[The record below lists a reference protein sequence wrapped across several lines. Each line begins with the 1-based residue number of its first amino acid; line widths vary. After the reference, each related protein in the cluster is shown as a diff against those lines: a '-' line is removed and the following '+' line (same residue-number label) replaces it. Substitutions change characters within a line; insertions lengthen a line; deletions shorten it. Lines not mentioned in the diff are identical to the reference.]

1 MAEPEG
7 GGLTTLGKMVVA
19 LFVVILLAAG
29 GYFLSDILLP
39 EGADQAG
46 TVDMDAAQSHLGQP
60 QPDEGRVEAPDL
72 TGITTV
78 QEYAYVPQER
88 LPPVQGVSSYEW
100 DENNKVVKFPINM
113 WIGWLPIVAAN
124 HGFAP
129 NEESV
134 FYKDHGFKVDLTLI
148 DDPVVAR
155 DTFAS
160 GRSHVL
166 WGTLDMMVLF
176 APELMK
182 DSRTAPRIVQ
192 QIDWSAGGD
201 GIVVREGIKT
211 VKDLR
216 GKTVVYA
223 QNSPSQYYVNA
234 LLISAGVQP
243 NEVKHKYTSSAFEA
257 AAAFVAD
264 SSIDACASWAP
275 DIYTIPEKVP
285 NTRILS
291 TTADANKLIADVW
304 AVRADFAKDHPDV
317 VLALV
322 EGIFKGM
329 DMVKS
334 DPAQAA
340 LWMSEGFG
348 LPVDEV
354 NSMMGDAHLTNFA
367 ENKSFFLNQN
377 NPTNFEHSWESISF
391 VYREL
396 GLIDSPLRFDQ
407 VMDFSYIQK
416 LEASGT
422 FQAHK
427 DEYTTKFAPQS
438 YTKVTAEAPILTQE
452 LRINFYPNSYG
463 LHEPARDEFGNVISG
478 KLYDPLV
485 DKTIERAAVT
495 AGQFDRAV
503 IAITGHTDASMKGK
517 VPFEAVQELSELR
530 ANAVKQE
537 LIDKYKFDAN
547 KFVVKGVGWNEPFDP
562 DDPNNNYLNRRV
574 EIAVY
579 PPEGD

>member
-1 MAEPEG
+1 MAEAEG
-7 GGLTTLGKMVVA
+7 GGLTTLGKMMVA
-19 LFVVILLAAG
+19 LFVVLLLAAG

-39 EGADQAG
+39 QGADQTG
-46 TVDMDAAQSHLGQP
+46 TVDMDAAQTHLGP
-60 QPDEGRVEAPDL
+60 QTQEGALEAVDL

-88 LPPVQGVSSYEW
+88 LPAVKGVSSYQW
-100 DENNKVVKFPINM
+100 DEDDKILKFPINM

-155 DTFAS
+155 DTFAA

-243 NEVKHKYTSSAFEA
+243 AEVKHKYTSSAFEA

-264 SSIDACASWAP
+264 PSIHACASWAP
-275 DIYTIPEKVP
+275 DIYNIPEKVP

-304 AVRADFAKDHPDV
+304 AVRADFAKDHPEI
-317 VLALV
+317 VLGVV

-329 DMVKS
+329 DLVQEN
-334 DPAQAA
+334 PAQAA
-340 LWMSEGFG
+340 AWMSEGFG
-348 LPVDEV
+348 LPVEEV
-354 NSMMGDAHLTNFA
+354 NAMMADAHLTNFA

-416 LEASGT
+416 LEASGS
-422 FQAHK
+422 FEAHK
-427 DEYTTKFAPQS
+427 DEYTARFAPQS
-438 YTKVTAEAPILTQE
+438 YAKVTAEAPLLTQE
-452 LRINFYPNSYG
+452 LRINFFPNSFG
-463 LHEPARDEFGNVISG
+463 LHEPARDEFGNIVEG
-478 KLYDPLV
+478 KLYDPMV
-485 DKTIERAAVT
+485 DKTVERAAVT

-530 ANAVKQE
+530 ANSVKQE
-537 LIDKYKFDAN
+537 LIDKYKFDEN
-547 KFVVKGVGWNEPFDP
+547 KFVVKGMGWNTPSNA
-562 DDPNNNYLNRRV
+562 DDANNHYLNRRV